1 MRNLKAAHARKM
13 PAANPPDTV
22 HDAPRGAQRRAD
34 SSGRKRRGGRPT
46 SDPDKR
52 KSIVVASRYTPEEY
66 EALARKADKAGVA
79 ISTLQHD
86 AAMKRRVHRVA
97 TPASDFELVRE
108 LKAIGINLNQLTK
121 VANRSGRMPRGLG
134 TCLDQLT
141 TIMLERMK
149 PGAKK

>member
-1 MRNLKAAHARKM
+1 MSNLKAAHARKM
-13 PAANPPDTV
+13 PAASPPDTV
-22 HDAPRGAQRRAD
+22 HDAPRGAPLR
-34 SSGRKRRGGRPT
+34 GKRRGGRPT

-86 AAMKRRVHRVA
+86 AAMKRRVRRVA

-121 VANRSGRMPRGLG
+121 VANRTGRMPRGLG

-141 TIMLERMK
+141 ALMLDRMK